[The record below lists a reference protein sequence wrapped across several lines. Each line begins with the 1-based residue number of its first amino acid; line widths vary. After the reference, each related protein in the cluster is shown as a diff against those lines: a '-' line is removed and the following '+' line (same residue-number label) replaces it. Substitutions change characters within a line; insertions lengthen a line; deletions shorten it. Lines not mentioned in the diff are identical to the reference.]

1 MATSYKSYGSFSSLF
16 MPLTDTRRAVLRR
29 SYPSLYELFD
39 VIEFEHCR
47 PYITK
52 AVKQYLQPADVLNSI
67 SPAA

>member
-39 VIEFEHCR
+39 VIEFEQCR

-52 AVKQYLQPADVLNSI
+52 GRKPVPATGER
-67 SPAA
+67 AQ